1 MSEEGIDPQP
11 DTPYRRRSIGTFLTE
26 DISTKNIDFLLLLIS
41 LGVGCID
48 GFTFT
53 ELKVFSANQ

>member
-1 MSEEGIDPQP
+1 MSEEGCLAASPA
-11 DTPYRRRSIGTFLTE
+11 RSKLREFFREEIATV
-26 DISTKNIDFLLLLIS
+26 NVDFLLLLIS